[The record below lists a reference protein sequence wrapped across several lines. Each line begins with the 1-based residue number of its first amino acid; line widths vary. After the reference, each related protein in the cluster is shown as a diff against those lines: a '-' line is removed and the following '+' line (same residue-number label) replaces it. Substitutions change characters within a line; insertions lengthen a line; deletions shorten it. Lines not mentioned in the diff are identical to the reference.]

1 MNENINENKNKIH
14 VTRNKSNHSNKI
26 TNYLQINK
34 ININIPKEN
43 KLNNLSNSELNKL
56 VDKINKQRS
65 RSVAVEK
72 NNFKTSE
79 LKNSITKSSTTDE
92 IDDYL
97 LVKASIEAERTYLL
111 KKQLNASTD
120 LQRSKKT
127 SVLKERNLNDKET
140 TSKVEIKSSNIDYSQ
155 FETVVSELLK
165 VV

>member
-1 MNENINENKNKIH
+1 M
-14 VTRNKSNHSNKI
+14 
-26 TNYLQINK
+26 
-34 ININIPKEN
+34 
-43 KLNNLSNSELNKL
+43 
-56 VDKINKQRS
+56 
-65 RSVAVEK
+65 
-72 NNFKTSE
+72 
-79 LKNSITKSSTTDE
+79 KNSITKSSTTDE